1 MKSMHA
7 LRARLRLLFRRE
19 AEERMDD
26 EMRFHLEME
35 TEKHIRAGLS
45 PAEARRRA
53 RVSFGGVEGHK
64 EAMRDGRTFAW
75 IGTLSLD
82 ARLGLR
88 LLARHRGLAL
98 IGGFAMAMAIAV
110 GAVAFEALSQL
121 LRGTLPLDEGDRVVA
136 VHYATDDA
144 GSPERQVLHDFAE
157 WRGRLRTVDELSAF
171 RPVAHNLVSG
181 AGDPVP
187 VQVAEMTASG
197 FRVARTPPL
206 LGRYLVPE
214 DERPGA
220 PAVVVIGHEAWRTRF
235 AADPRIVGRTVRL
248 GSTLHVVAGVMP
260 EGFRFPLNHQ
270 YWVPLRE
277 SPLAHA
283 RLEGPGLYVFGRL
296 APGASLREARAEL
309 ETVGRR
315 TAAAHPRMYD
325 RLRLTAVPFTYDH
338 MDLQSPTLRLAL
350 RVVQLLVSGLLVV
363 VAVNLAVLLYARTV
377 SRLSEIAVRSAL
389 GASRRRILAQLF
401 MEALAHSVLGALLGL
416 VVANAV
422 LGMVQRFVTEGGN
435 GFPFW
440 IHLRLSPAT
449 VAYALALA
457 VVAAAIMGVLPG
469 IRATGAGMQASLREL
484 RSGPRLGPV
493 WSGLIVAQVAFA
505 MAVLPPA
512 VYTVWQLLR
521 METAQVGFAPDEF
534 VVGSVELG
542 EPAAGLD
549 SAGLAERAAS
559 RQTALM
565 ARLMAEPGVTAVAL
579 SSHIPGLDE
588 PTQGVEIDGGTAPAG
603 GASVIRTTPELFGA
617 YGARIGEGR
626 ALAERDAGAASSA
639 VVVNRTFVRRHL
651 GNRSAV
657 GQRLR
662 YPRADGPGRWYE
674 IVGVVEDFPAV
685 PLVIMSANGVA
696 NVYHAALPGAIP
708 DATLSVRVRG
718 GVPAGFV
725 RRVQRLGVEVDPELQ
740 LETQLLA
747 EVYDG
752 LRRFSR
758 FMAWALALVT
768 GSVLLLS
775 AAGIY
780 ALMSFTV
787 VQRTREIGI
796 RTALGAQPRRIMAS
810 IFAPV
815 GRRLVVGVAIGSML
829 AGAITVGAGVSVGGA
844 APLMAAVCAIMLA
857 VGLLAALGPARRG
870 LRIQPMEALREA

>member
-1 MKSMHA
+1 MRSII
-7 LRARLRLLFRRE
+7 ARLRLLRRSE
-19 AEERMDD
+19 AEERMED

-35 TEKHIRAGLS
+35 TEKLIREGVS

-53 RVSFGGVEGHK
+53 RVAFGGVEGHK
-64 EAMRDGRTFAW
+64 EAMREGRTFAW
-75 IGTLSLD
+75 MGTLSLD

-88 LLARHRGLAL
+88 LLVRHRGLAL

-110 GAVAFEALSQL
+110 GSVAFETLSQI

-136 VHYATDDA
+136 VHYFSDSTESA
-144 GSPERQVLHDFAE
+144 ERQVLHDFAE
-157 WRGRLRTVDELSAF
+157 WRGGLRTVRELAAF
-171 RPVAHNLVSG
+171 RTVEHNLMSEE
-181 AGDPVP
+181 GDPLP
-187 VQVAEMTASG
+187 IAVAEMTASG

-206 LGRYLVPE
+206 LGRYLLPE
-214 DERPGA
+214 DERPGT
-220 PAVVVIGHEAWRTRF
+220 PEVVVIGHEAWRTRF
-235 AADPRIVGRTVRL
+235 AGDPRIVGRTVRL
-248 GSTLHVVAGVMP
+248 GSTPHVVAGVMP
-260 EGFRFPLNHQ
+260 PGFRFPYDHQ

-296 APGASLREARAEL
+296 APGASLGEARAEL
-309 ETVGRR
+309 STVGRR

-325 RLRLTAVPFTYDH
+325 RLRLTALPFSYDQ
-338 MDLQSPTLRLAL
+338 MDLKSPTLRLAM
-350 RVVQLLVSGLLVV
+350 RAVQLLVGGLLVV

-377 SRLSEIAVRSAL
+377 SRLGEIAVRSAL

-401 MEALAHSVLGALLGL
+401 MEALAHSVLGALVGL
-416 VVANAV
+416 VVANGV
-422 LGMVQRFVTEGGN
+422 LRMTRRWIAAAGGGN
-435 GFPFW
+435 GLPFW
-440 IHLRLSPAT
+440 VDLRLSSAT
-449 VAYALALA
+449 VTYALALA
-457 VVAAAIMGVLPG
+457 AIAAFIMGVLPG
-469 IRATGAGMQASLREL
+469 LKATGAGMQANLREL

-512 VYTVWQLLR
+512 VYAVWQIMR
-521 METAQVGFAPDEF
+521 METAKIGFAPDEF
-534 VVGSVELG
+534 VVGQLELG
-542 EPAAGLD
+542 EPPAGLD
-549 SAGLAERAAS
+549 SAGVAARNAS
-559 RQTALM
+559 RRTALM
-565 ARLMAEPGVTAVAL
+565 ARLAAEPGVTAVAL
-579 SSHIPGLDE
+579 ASFVPGLDE
-588 PTQGVEIDGGTAPAG
+588 PTQDVEIDGAAAPQQ
-603 GASVIRTTPELFGA
+603 GASAIRTTPELFGT
-617 YGARIGEGR
+617 YGARIAEGR
-626 ALAERDAGAASSA
+626 ALAEGDADA

-651 GNRSAV
+651 GNRGAV

-662 YPRADGPGRWYE
+662 YRKADGPGRWYE

-685 PLVIMSANGVA
+685 PLVITSANGVA
-696 NVYHAALPGAIP
+696 NVYHAALPGDVP
-708 DATLSVRVRG
+708 DPTLSVRLRG
-718 GVPAGFV
+718 GIPAGFV

-740 LETQLLA
+740 LGVRPLA
-747 EVYDG
+747 EVYASV
-752 LRRFSR
+752 RSFSR
-758 FMAWALALVT
+758 FMSWALALVT

-796 RTALGAQPRRIMAS
+796 RTALGAQPRRIVAS

-815 GRRLVVGVAIGSML
+815 GRRLAVGVAIGGVL
-829 AGAITVGAGVSVGGA
+829 AGGITAGAGVSMGRA

>member
-1 MKSMHA
+1 MKSII
-7 LRARLRLLFRRE
+7 ARLALLRRRE

-35 TEKHIRAGLS
+35 TEKYIREGLS

-88 LLARHRGLAL
+88 LLMRHRGLAL

-110 GAVAFEALSQL
+110 GSVAFETLSQI

-136 VHYATDDA
+136 VHYFSEST
-144 GSPERQVLHDFAE
+144 GKPERQVLHDFVE
-157 WRGRLRTVDELSAF
+157 WRAGLRTVRELGAF
-171 RPVAHNLVSG
+171 RTREQNLMLE
-181 AGDPVP
+181 AGGPLPVP
-187 VQVAEMTASG
+187 VVEITASG

-220 PAVVVIGHEAWRTRF
+220 PAVLVIGYEAWRTRF

-248 GSTLHVVAGVMP
+248 GSTPHVVAGVMP
-260 EGFRFPLNHQ
+260 EGFEFPNDHQ

-283 RLEGPGLYVFGRL
+283 RLEGPPLWVFGRL
-296 APGASLREARAEL
+296 APGSSLGEAQAEL
-309 ETVGRR
+309 ATVGRR

-325 RLRLTAVPFTYDH
+325 RLRLTVLPFTYDY
-338 MDLQSPTLRLAL
+338 MDLQSPTTRLVM
-350 RVVQLLVSGLLVV
+350 RVVQLLVGGLLVV

-377 SRLSEIAVRSAL
+377 SRLGEIAVRSAL

-401 MEALAHSVLGALLGL
+401 MEALAHTVLGALVGL
-416 VVANAV
+416 MVASRV
-422 LGMVQRFVTEGGN
+422 LGMIQRWAVEEGD

-440 IHLRLSPAT
+440 IRLRLSPAT

-457 VVAAAIMGVLPG
+457 VVAAFIMGVLPG
-469 IRATGAGMQASLREL
+469 LKATGAGMGASLREL

-512 VYTVWQLLR
+512 VYAVWQLLR
-521 METAQVGFAPDEF
+521 METDEMGFAPDEF
-534 VVGSVELG
+534 VVGPVKLSA
-542 EPAAGLD
+542 PAAALD
-549 SAGLAERAAS
+549 SAGLAARVAS
-559 RQTALM
+559 RHTALL
-565 ARLMAEPGVTAVAL
+565 ARLAAEPGVTAVAL
-579 SSHIPGLDE
+579 SSFIPGLDE
-588 PTQGVEIDGGTAPAG
+588 QTRGVEIAGSSAPAE
-603 GASVIRTTPELFGA
+603 GASVLRTTPELFGV
-617 YGARIGEGR
+617 YGARIAEGR
-626 ALAERDAGAASSA
+626 ALAEGDAGAESGA

-651 GNRSAV
+651 GSRSAV
-657 GQRLR
+657 GRRLR
-662 YPRADGPGRWYE
+662 YPQADGSGRWYE

-685 PLVIMSANGVA
+685 PLQLTSANGVA
-696 NVYHAALPGAIP
+696 NVYHAAVPGAIP
-708 DATLSVRVRG
+708 DPTLSVRLRG

-725 RRVQRLGVEVDPELQ
+725 KRVQRLGVELDPELQ
-740 LETQLLA
+740 LSVQPLP

-752 LRRFSR
+752 VRSVSR

-796 RTALGAQPRRIMAS
+796 RTALGAQPRRIVAS

-815 GRRLVVGVAIGSML
+815 GRRLAAGVGIGSLL
-829 AGAITVGAGVSVGGA
+829 AGAIIVGTGASVGGA

>member
-1 MKSMHA
+1 M
-7 LRARLRLLFRRE
+7 E
-19 AEERMDD
+19 D

-35 TEKHIRAGLS
+35 TEKHIREGMS

-75 IGTLSLD
+75 MGTLSLD

-88 LLARHRGLAL
+88 LLVRHRGLAL

-110 GAVAFEALSQL
+110 GSVAFETLSQV
-121 LRGTLPLDEGDRVVA
+121 LRGTLPLDEGGRVVA
-136 VHYATDDA
+136 VQYSTDEA
-144 GSPERQVLHDFAE
+144 GEIERQVLHDFAE
-157 WRGRLRTVDELSAF
+157 WRGGLRTVEELAAF

-181 AGDPVP
+181 AGDPLP

-206 LGRYLVPE
+206 MGRYLVPE

-235 AADPRIVGRTVRL
+235 AADPRIVGRTVQL
-248 GSTLHVVAGVMP
+248 GSTAHVVAGVMP
-260 EGFRFPLNHQ
+260 EGFRFPYNHQ

-283 RLEGPGLYVFGRL
+283 RLEGPELYVFGRL
-296 APGASLREARAEL
+296 APGASLAEARAEL
-309 ETVGRR
+309 ATVGRR
-315 TAAAHPRMYD
+315 TAAAHPKMYD
-325 RLRLTAVPFTYDH
+325 RLRLSAAPYTHDH
-338 MDLQSPTLRLAL
+338 MNLQSPTLRLAL
-350 RVVQLLVSGLLVV
+350 RGVQILVSGLLVV

-377 SRLSEIAVRSAL
+377 SRLGEIAVRSAL

-401 MEALAHSVLGALLGL
+401 VEALAHSVLGALVGL
-416 VVANAV
+416 VVANGV
-422 LGMVQRFVTEGGN
+422 FGMMQRWIAEADGSL
-435 GFPFW
+435 PFW
-440 IHLRLSPAT
+440 IELRLSPST

-457 VVAAAIMGVLPG
+457 VLAALIMGVLPG
-469 IRATGAGMQASLREL
+469 LKATGAGMQASLREL
-484 RSGPRLGPV
+484 RAGPRLGPV

-512 VYTVWQLLR
+512 VYSVWQLMR
-521 METAQVGFAPDEF
+521 IETGEMGFEPDEF
-534 VVGSVELG
+534 VVGSVEMG
-542 EPAAGLD
+542 EPAAAGLD
-549 SAGLAERAAS
+549 PAGLAARDAS
-559 RQTALM
+559 RQTALL
-565 ARLMAEPGVTAVAL
+565 ARVAAEPGVSAVAL
-579 SSHIPGLDE
+579 SSSIPGLDA
-588 PTQGVEIDGGTAPAG
+588 PTERVEIAGGPAPG
-603 GASVIRTTPELFGA
+603 GASVIRATSGLFGA
-617 YGARIGEGR
+617 YGARIVAGR
-626 ALAERDAGAASSA
+626 ALAEGDGGGASNA
-639 VVVNRTFVRRHL
+639 VVVNRTFVRRRLANGSAL
-651 GNRSAV
+651 GK
-657 GQRLR
+657 RLR
-662 YPRADGPGRWYE
+662 YPEAAGPGRWYE

-685 PLVIMSANGVA
+685 PLVLMSANGVP
-696 NVYHAALPGAIP
+696 NVYHPAVPGDIP
-708 DATLSVRVRG
+708 EAYLSARLRG
-718 GVPAGFV
+718 GVPEGFT
-725 RRVQRLGVEVDPELQ
+725 RRVQKLGVEVDPELQ
-740 LETQLLA
+740 LGMQPLA

-752 LRRFSR
+752 IRAFSR

-796 RTALGAQPRRIMAS
+796 RTALGAQPRRIVAS

-815 GRRLVVGVAIGSML
+815 ARRLAVGVAMGSVL
-829 AGAITVGAGVSVGGA
+829 AGAISLGAGATPGGA
-844 APLMAAVCAIMLA
+844 APLMTAVCGIMLA

>member
-1 MKSMHA
+1 MKPIHA

-19 AEERMDD
+19 AEERMED

-35 TEKHIRAGLS
+35 TERYVREGLS
-45 PAEARRRA
+45 PSEARRRA

-88 LLARHRGLAL
+88 LLVRHRGLAL

-110 GAVAFEALSQL
+110 GSVAFEALSQV
-121 LRGTLPLDEGDRVVA
+121 LRGTLPLDEGHRVVA

-157 WRGRLRTVDELSAF
+157 WRGRLRTVRELAAF
-171 RPVAHNLVSG
+171 RPMGHNLVPEG
-181 AGDPVP
+181 GDPVP
-187 VQVAEMTASG
+187 VQVAEITASG

-220 PAVVVIGHEAWRTRF
+220 PAVVVIGYEEWHTRF

-248 GSTLHVVAGVMP
+248 GSTPHLVAGVMP
-260 EGFRFPLNHQ
+260 EGFRFPYNHQ

-283 RLEGPGLYVFGRL
+283 RLEGPGVHVFGRL
-296 APGASLREARAEL
+296 APGASLAEARAEL

-315 TAAAHPRMYD
+315 TAAAHPKVYD
-325 RLRLTAVPFTYDH
+325 RLRLTAVPYAYDH
-338 MDLQSPTLRLAL
+338 MNLQSPTLRLAL
-350 RVVQLLVSGLLVV
+350 RAVQLLVSGLLVV

-377 SRLSEIAVRSAL
+377 SRLGEIAVRSAL

-401 MEALAHSVLGALLGL
+401 MEALAHSLLGALVGL
-416 VVANAV
+416 LVANGV
-422 LGMVQRFVTEGGN
+422 LATLQRWVVEEGN
-435 GFPFW
+435 GLPFW
-440 IHLRLSPAT
+440 MHLRLSPAT

-457 VVAAAIMGVLPG
+457 GVAAFIMGVLPG
-469 IRATGAGMQASLREL
+469 LKATGGGMQASLREL

-512 VYTVWQLLR
+512 VYAVWQLLR
-521 METAQVGFAPDEF
+521 METAAVGFAPDEF
-534 VVGSVELG
+534 VVGPVELG
-542 EPAAGLD
+542 EAAAGLD
-549 SAGLAERAAS
+549 SAGLAARVAS
-559 RQTALM
+559 RHTALL
-565 ARLMAEPGVTAVAL
+565 ARLRAEPGVTAVAL
-579 SSHIPGLDE
+579 SSYIPGLDE
-588 PTQGVEIDGGTAPAG
+588 ATQGVEIAG
-603 GASVIRTTPELFGA
+603 AAGAQGDASVIRTTPELFGA
-617 YGARIGEGR
+617 YGARIAEGR
-626 ALAERDAGAASSA
+626 ALAEGDAGDGSGA
-639 VVVNRTFVRRHL
+639 VVVNRTFVRRSL

-662 YPRADGPGRWYE
+662 YAEGDAPGRWYE
-674 IVGVVEDFPAV
+674 IVGVVEDFPTV
-685 PLVIMSANGVA
+685 PLVLTSANGVA
-696 NVYHAALPGAIP
+696 NVYHATPPGEIP
-708 DATLSVRVRG
+708 DPTLSVRLRG

-725 RRVQRLGVEVDPELQ
+725 KRMQRVGIEVDPGLQ
-740 LETQLLA
+740 LTVRPLA
-747 EVYDG
+747 GVYDS
-752 LRRFSR
+752 LRSFSR
-758 FMAWALALVT
+758 FMAWALTLVT

-796 RTALGAQPRRIMAS
+796 RTALGAQPRRIVAS

-815 GRRLVVGVAIGSML
+815 GRRLAVGVAIGSLL
-829 AGAITVGAGVSVGGA
+829 AGGITVGLGLSVAGT
-844 APLMAAVCAIMLA
+844 APLMTGVCTIMLA

-870 LRIQPMEALREA
+870 LRIQPMDALREA

>member
-1 MKSMHA
+1 MQSMNA
-7 LRARLRLLFRRE
+7 IRARLRLLFRGE

-35 TEKHIRAGLS
+35 TEKHIREGLS

-53 RVSFGGVEGHK
+53 RVSFGGVEGHR

-110 GAVAFEALSQL
+110 GSVAFESLSQL

-136 VHYATDDA
+136 VQYSTDNA
-144 GSPERQVLHDFAE
+144 GNPERRVVHDFAE
-157 WRGRLRTVDELSAF
+157 WRGRLRTVEELAAF
-171 RPVAHNLVSG
+171 RTTVHNLVPEV
-181 AGDPVP
+181 GDPLP
-187 VQVAEMTASG
+187 VTVAEMTAAG

-248 GSTLHVVAGVMP
+248 GATPHVVVGVMP
-260 EGFRFPLNHQ
+260 EGFRFPVSHQ

-283 RLEGPGLYVFGRL
+283 RLEGPALYVFGRL
-296 APGASLREARAEL
+296 APGASLGEAQAEL

-315 TAAAHPRMYD
+315 TAAAHPAMYD
-325 RLRLTAVPFTYDH
+325 RLRLSAVPFTYEHLNLED
-338 MDLQSPTLRLAL
+338 PTLRMAL
-350 RVVQLLVSGLLVV
+350 RAVQLLVSGLLVV

-377 SRLSEIAVRSAL
+377 SRLGEIAVRSAL

-401 MEALAHSVLGALLGL
+401 MEALAHSMLGALVGL
-416 VVANAV
+416 VLANGVLALLQRWVAAADQV
-422 LGMVQRFVTEGGN
+422 
-435 GFPFW
+435 PFW
-440 IHLRLSPAT
+440 IQLRLSPAT
-449 VAYALALA
+449 TAYALALA
-457 VVAAAIMGVLPG
+457 VLAAVIMGVLPG
-469 IRATGAGMQASLREL
+469 LKATGAGLQASLREL

-512 VYTVWQLLR
+512 VYAVWQLLR
-521 METAQVGFAPDEF
+521 METAEMGFAPDEF

-542 EPAAGLD
+542 APAAAGLD
-549 SAGLAERAAS
+549 SARLAARVAS
-559 RQTALM
+559 RQTVLI
-565 ARLMAEPGVTAVAL
+565 ARLAAEPGVSAVAL
-579 SSHIPGLDE
+579 SSSIPGLDA
-588 PTQGVEIDGGTAPAG
+588 PTERVEIAGGPAPG
-603 GASVIRTTPELFGA
+603 GASVIRATPELFGA
-617 YGARIGEGR
+617 YGARIVAGR
-626 ALAERDAGAASSA
+626 ALAEGDGGGASNA
-639 VVVNRTFVRRHL
+639 VVVNRTFVRRSL
-651 GNRSAV
+651 ANGSAL

-662 YPRADGPGRWYE
+662 YPQADGSGRWYE

-685 PLVIMSANGVA
+685 PLIMMSANGVA
-696 NVYHAALPGAIP
+696 NVYHPAVPGEIP
-708 DATLSVRVRG
+708 YASLSVRLRG

-725 RRVQRLGVEVDPELQ
+725 RRVQRVGVEVDPELQ
-740 LETQLLA
+740 LGVRPLA
-747 EVYDG
+747 ELYDSI
-752 LRRFSR
+752 RSFSR
-758 FMAWALALVT
+758 FVAWALALVT

-796 RTALGAQPRRIMAS
+796 RTALGAQPRRIVAS

-815 GRRLVVGVAIGSML
+815 ARRLAVGVAIGSVL
-829 AGAITVGAGVSVGGA
+829 AGAISVGAGAGAGGA
-844 APLMAAVCAIMLA
+844 APLMTAVCTIMLA